1 MDAGGLYHMK
11 ALVVE
16 DDYATQLI
24 IGEILKACGHQPI
37 MVTTAEEAQAVYLRE
52 SCDLLILDWLLPGMS
67 GLEFCRWLRY
77 QPQGDRPYILMA
89 TAKDKAQDLHE
100 VLSAGAND
108 YISKPLDFSLLKIRL
123 LVANQQIQL
132 MNQRH
137 SMEDAMRESE
147 QRFRSMANSAP
158 VMLWMSKPDI
168 QHDFFNDPWLDFR
181 GRDAAEEIGEGW
193 LEGVH
198 PDDIET
204 CRGIHHNKFGTLVD
218 YDIEYRLLRH
228 DGEYRWIL
236 ETGRPYGVSD
246 NTCIGYVGSCVD
258 ITDQKRANDE
268 LRIFGEAIRSINE
281 VVVITDSYLEPPG
294 PQIVFV
300 NEAFTRHTGY
310 TAEEVIGKTPRI
322 LQGPRTERAFLDQLK
337 STLQQGQPFRAETI
351 NHRKDGSEYEVDV
364 QISPVRDA
372 EGHITHYIAIER
384 DLTDLRKQEREM
396 LRSAK
401 LESLGLLAGGIAHDF
416 NNLLMTIGGN
426 ISLAKLQLPHDDP
439 KKEFL
444 GEAEAA
450 TRRAADLAHQL
461 LTFSKGGEPVK
472 SICNLD
478 DLVRKTVSFNLR
490 GSKVK
495 EEFTIEPDLWR
506 ARVDENQI
514 AQVFDNLVIN
524 AREAMEKDGGVL
536 HVSAENVT
544 LANEFGHL
552 LAPGAYIKISVH
564 DEGPGIPA
572 EIVSKI
578 FDPYFTTKE
587 TGTGLGLAAVYSI
600 CRRHAGLVTADSQP
614 GAGATFHVYLPAT
627 QEKAQKRH
635 NQPHAW
641 VRGNGRILIMDDEAT
656 IRKVMRKTL
665 TKLGYEVEEAQDGQ
679 EALDLQEK
687 AIAIDQPFD
696 VVCLDLTIPGGM
708 GGDRVIGTMR
718 ERDPELK
725 AVACSGYSD
734 NPIIANY
741 REHGFCAVLRKP
753 FNLHEL
759 AEKMGELT
767 TLKNSDTTALSKFA
781 TN

>member
-1 MDAGGLYHMK
+1 MK

-24 IGEILKACGHQPI
+24 IGEILKACGHHPV
-37 MVTTAEEAQAVYLRE
+37 MVTTAEEAQVMYQKE
-52 SCDLLILDWLLPGMS
+52 NSDLIILDWLLPGMS
-67 GLEFCRWLRY
+67 GLDFCRWLRY
-77 QPQGDRPYILMA
+77 QPQGDRPYVLMA

-100 VLSAGAND
+100 VLKAGAND

-123 LVANQQIQL
+123 LVANQQVQL

-137 SMEDAMRESE
+137 AMEDAMRESE
-147 QRFRSMANSAP
+147 ERFRSMANSAP
-158 VMLWMSKPDI
+158 VMLWMSKPEI
-168 QHDFFNDPWLDFR
+168 QHDFFNDPWLLFR
-181 GRDAAEEIGEGW
+181 GKESKQEIGEGW
-193 LEGVH
+193 LAGVH
-198 PDDIET
+198 PDDFEV
-204 CRGIHHNKFGTLVD
+204 CRDLHHNKFSTLVN
-218 YDIEYRLLRH
+218 YDVEYRLQRE

-236 ETGRPYGVSD
+236 ETGRPYGVHD
-246 NTCIGYVGSCVD
+246 NTCVGYVGSCVD

-281 VVVITDSYLEPPG
+281 VVVITNSELEPPG

-310 TAEEVIGKTPRI
+310 TSEEVIGKTPRI
-322 LQGPRTERAFLDQLK
+322 LQGPSTDRDFLNRLK
-337 STLQQGQPFRAETI
+337 STLQQGLPFREETV
-351 NHRKDGSEYEVDV
+351 NQRKDGSEYEVDV
-364 QISPVRDA
+364 QISPVRDT
-372 EGHITHYIAIER
+372 EGNITHYIAIER

-426 ISLAKLQLPHDDP
+426 ISLAKLQLPPDDP

-472 SICNLD
+472 NICNLD
-478 DLVRKTVSFNLR
+478 DLIRKTVSFNLR
-490 GSKVK
+490 GSNVK
-495 EEFTIEPDLWR
+495 EEFNIAPDLWR

-524 AREAMEKDGGVL
+524 AREAMERDGGML
-536 HVSAENVT
+536 HISAENTT
-544 LANEFGHL
+544 LTSEFGHV
-552 LAPGAYIKISVH
+552 LAPGTYIKISVR
-564 DEGPGIPA
+564 DEGHGIPP
-572 EIVSKI
+572 EIASKI

-600 CRRHAGLVTADSQP
+600 CRRHAGLVTVDSAP
-614 GAGATFHVYLPAT
+614 GHGATFHIYLPAT
-627 QEKAQKRH
+627 QEKAQRRRS
-635 NQPHAW
+635 QPHAW
-641 VRGNGRILIMDDEAT
+641 IRGNGRILIMDDEAT
-656 IRKVMRKTL
+656 IRRVMSKTL

-679 EALDLQEK
+679 EALDLYEK
-687 AIAIDQPFD
+687 ALSIDQPFD
-696 VVCLDLTIPGGM
+696 VACLDLTIPGGM
-708 GGDRVIGTMR
+708 GGDRIIGTMR
-718 ERDPELK
+718 ERDPHLK

-741 REHGFCAVLRKP
+741 KDHGFCAVLRKP

-759 AEKMGELT
+759 AEKVGELT
-767 TLKNSDTTALSKFA
+767 GQKLSDTASLPQASQS
-781 TN
+781 

>member
-1 MDAGGLYHMK
+1 MK

-24 IGEILKACGHQPI
+24 IGEILKACGHQPV
-37 MVTTAEEAQAVYLRE
+37 MVTTAEEAQETYQKE
-52 SCDLLILDWLLPGMS
+52 NSDLIILDWLLPGMS
-67 GLEFCRWLRY
+67 GLDFCRWLRY
-77 QPQGDRPYILMA
+77 QPQGDRPYVLMA

-100 VLSAGAND
+100 VLKAGAND

-123 LVANQQIQL
+123 LVANQQVQL

-137 SMEDAMRESE
+137 AMEDAMRESE
-147 QRFRSMANSAP
+147 ERFRSMANSAP
-158 VMLWMSKPDI
+158 VMLWMSKPEV
-168 QHDFFNDPWLDFR
+168 QHDFFNDPWLHFR
-181 GRDAAEEIGEGW
+181 GVDSAHEVGEGW
-193 LEGVH
+193 LSGVH
-198 PDDIET
+198 PDDLEV
-204 CRGIHHNKFGTLVD
+204 CRDLHHNKFSTLVN
-218 YDIEYRLLRH
+218 YDIEYRLQRE

-236 ETGRPYGVSD
+236 ETGRPYGVHD
-246 NTCIGYVGSCVD
+246 NACVGYVGSCVD

-300 NEAFTRHTGY
+300 NEAFTKQTGY
-310 TAEEVIGKTPRI
+310 TSEEVIGKTPRI
-322 LQGPRTERAFLDQLK
+322 LQGPHTDRAFLDRLK
-337 STLQQGQPFRAETI
+337 STLQQGQSFHGETV
-351 NHRKDGSEYEVDV
+351 NRRKDNSEYEVDI
-364 QISPVRDA
+364 QISPVHDT
-372 EGHITHYIAIER
+372 EGHITHYIAISRE
-384 DLTDLRKQEREM
+384 LTDIRKQEREM

-426 ISLAKLQLPHDDP
+426 ISLAKLQLPADDP

-444 GEAEAA
+444 GEAESA

-472 SICNLD
+472 NICNLD
-478 DLVRKTVSFNLR
+478 DLIRKTVSFNLR
-490 GSKVK
+490 GSNVK
-495 EEFTIEPDLWR
+495 EDFAIAPDLWR

-524 AREAMEKDGGVL
+524 AREAMERDGGIL
-536 HVSAENVT
+536 HVTAENTT
-544 LANEFGHL
+544 LTSEFGNV
-552 LAPGAYIKISVH
+552 LAPGTYIKISVR
-564 DEGPGIPA
+564 DEGHGIPP
-572 EIVSKI
+572 EIASKI

-600 CRRHAGLVTADSQP
+600 CRRHAGLVTVDSTP
-614 GAGATFHVYLPAT
+614 GQGATFHIYLPAT
-627 QEKAQKRH
+627 QEKAQRRR

-641 VRGNGRILIMDDEAT
+641 IRGNGRILIMDDEAT
-656 IRKVMRKTL
+656 IRRVMCKTL

-679 EALDLQEK
+679 EALDLYEK
-687 AIAIDQPFD
+687 ALAIDQPFD
-696 VVCLDLTIPGGM
+696 VACLDLTIPGGM
-708 GGDRVIGTMR
+708 GGDRIVATMR
-718 ERDPELK
+718 ERDPHLK

-741 REHGFCAVLRKP
+741 KDHGFCAVLRKP

-759 AEKMGELT
+759 ADKVGELT
-767 TLKNSDTTALSKFA
+767 GQKMSDTASLPQASQS
-781 TN
+781 